1 MEMVIVFKAEMVA
14 VCMNSELIENTFEE
28 RRNWSMKETRTSF
41 IGIFAFY
48 FGL

>member
-1 MEMVIVFKAEMVA
+1 MEMVIVFKAEIVA
-14 VCMNSELIENTFEE
+14 VCMNSEWIENMFEE
-28 RRNWSMKETRTSF
+28 RRNWSMKETKTSF